1 MTALRYTGYKTL
13 HTARAFTV
21 DRQTTTTQIE
31 AADSFSSG
39 PPLHTHHPRQPF
51 GNFHVP
57 FIGYMR
63 ATHFEKW
70 IGAVLEKQ
78 TTTQQQEQQQRRR
91 PFAHI
96 VSRVGQKRQMIGMQ
110 LQTHPH
116 IYPILNTMDTTAKSN
131 SRKALDALFTRLI
144 PGKLSLRAAVAH
156 IEKIG

>member
-78 TTTQQQEQQQRRR
+78 TTTTQQQRRR

-96 VSRVGQKRQMIGMQ
+96 VSQVGKKRRMIGMQ
-110 LQTHPH
+110 LHTSTPDTH
-116 IYPILNTMDTTAKSN
+116 
-131 SRKALDALFTRLI
+131 TRLH
-144 PGKLSLRAAVAH
+144 PTHTHTSTPDTHVYTRHTQHVQLKQNH
-156 IEKIG
+156 I